1 MNDSPGQGDLLLRT
15 EHVSKTYQDG
25 QVRALVDVSLEIR
38 RGEYVLVMGR
48 SGSGKSTLLNV
59 LGGLD
64 RPTAGEVYFEGQ
76 NLRTFPNL
84 AWFRARKLGF
94 VFQSFHLLPVLTAL
108 ENVEIPMFE
117 TERSAARRRRKAV
130 GLLEEVGVG
139 HRAGHLPRALSVGER
154 QRVAVAR
161 ALANDP
167 ALILADEP
175 TGNLDSDTAMEII
188 DLFGRLHR
196 ERQATIVMVTHDPD
210 LVGHAERVVRMKD
223 GRIAGP

>member
-1 MNDSPGQGDLLLRT
+1 MNDSAAQGEPLLRA

-25 QVRALVDVSLEIR
+25 QVHALVDVSLEIR
-38 RGEYVLVMGR
+38 RGEYLLVMGR

-76 NLRTFPNL
+76 SLRTFPNL

-117 TERSAARRRRKAV
+117 TERSAARRRRKALR
-130 GLLEEVGVG
+130 LLDEVGIG
-139 HRAGHLPRALSVGER
+139 HRAGHLPRELSVGER

-175 TGNLDSDTAMEII
+175 TGNLDSDTATEII
-188 DLFGRLHR
+188 GLLARLHR
-196 ERQATIVMVTHDPD
+196 QRQATIVMVTHDPD
-210 LVGHAERVVRMKD
+210 LVGYAERVVRMKD
-223 GRIAGP
+223 GRIAGS

>member
-1 MNDSPGQGDLLLRT
+1 MNDTAAQGDLLLRT

-130 GLLEEVGVG
+130 GLLEEVGIG

>member
-1 MNDSPGQGDLLLRT
+1 MNDSAVEDNVLLRADG
-15 EHVSKTYQDG
+15 VSKTYQDG

-38 RGEYVLVMGR
+38 HGEMMLIMGR
-48 SGSGKSTLLNV
+48 SGSGKSTLLNM

-64 RPTAGEVYFEGQ
+64 RPTSGEVYFEGRS
-76 NLRTFPNL
+76 LRSFPNL

-117 TERSAARRRRKAV
+117 TERFAARRRQKARR
-130 GLLEEVGVG
+130 LLEEVGIG
-139 HRAGHLPRALSVGER
+139 HRAGHLPRELSVGER

-175 TGNLDSDTAMEII
+175 TGNLDSDTALEII
-188 DLFGRLHR
+188 GLLARLHR
-196 ERQATIVMVTHDPD
+196 QWQATIVMVTHDPD
-210 LVGHAERVVRMKD
+210 LVGYAERVVRMKD
-223 GRIAGP
+223 GRIAAS